1 MSRKIIVIG
10 SPGSGKSTFSRKLS
24 TLTNLP
30 LYYLDMLWHKKD
42 RTNASA
48 VEFDKKLSK
57 IIELDEWIIDG
68 HYHRTLENRL
78 KSCDTVFLFDLP
90 TEICMSGAA
99 ERIGKKRCDLPWIE
113 NELDEEFKQAIINF
127 PNIKLPQTYELLEKY
142 RKNKNI
148 IIFKTRDEA
157 DSYLKK
163 LCKNT
168 SQK

>member
-1 MSRKIIVIG
+1 
-10 SPGSGKSTFSRKLS
+10 
-24 TLTNLP
+24 
-30 LYYLDMLWHKKD
+30 
-42 RTNASA
+42 
-48 VEFDKKLSK
+48 
-57 IIELDEWIIDG
+57 
-68 HYHRTLENRL
+68 
-78 KSCDTVFLFDLP
+78 
-90 TEICMSGAA
+90 MSGAA

-113 NELDEEFKQAIINF
+113 NELEEEFKQAIINF

-157 DSYLKK
+157 DIYLEK